1 MPLLVLLWLLLGI
14 PGFADEAGEVRVGSR
29 VIFVLEAPVG
39 SITARERADI
49 LNRRIEQILADPN
62 LDPHQIGVREGP
74 RGGTL
79 IGLGEWPVLSVTRFD
94 AELNQ
99 TEVAALAEQWAEL
112 LRSRINQVKPLYA
125 SRPKIE
131 IKTLSEHH
139 ILLMIIQVTSL
150 LLSARLFGALA
161 ARLGQPAVIGQLVAG
176 IVLGRSVLGSL
187 LPGLQALVFPVEA
200 TQAYLLE
207 VFSWL
212 GVILLL
218 MLTGL
223 ETDLPMMRRQGRA
236 ASWSVALGV
245 LVPFALGVGVG
256 FVVPDRLL
264 VNPESRLVLAL
275 FLGTALSVSSVP
287 VVARI
292 LAEMGVLKRSLGQL
306 ILTSALGHDTI
317 GWLMLALVA
326 GLASHGAVDMGNL
339 LRTLLGTLGFLLVSF
354 TVGRRVVYGGLR
366 RLARSGQDPEGA
378 VLTAMI
384 VVTLCS
390 AGVTHVVGVHAVL
403 GAFVAGVILG
413 GSAVIDEKVVHPI
426 ESVTM
431 ALFAPIF
438 FAAAGLHV
446 DLWGIL
452 QPELL
457 PYAVLLT
464 LAATVGKVGAGFLAG
479 RLAGLDGASALA
491 LGVGTNARG
500 AMGLILG
507 ILGFSLGLITV
518 DMFTM
523 LIVMALV
530 TTAITPPLLT
540 WLLRHVRVTPEEK
553 VRLEQQEWHATS
565 ALARIRSVLLPM
577 SGGPHARAAAE
588 LVADLA
594 RTRPV
599 EVEALVVQ
607 SADRERDPSSTL
619 AAAAEAFKA
628 VPDKL
633 RSRTLQSDSVRDAL
647 KREAVHADLLA
658 VGAGAET
665 SERYF
670 FSPLVDQLV
679 QASLGPVLVVR
690 GARHAEGAS
699 QSILLAV
706 PGAHP
711 AGLAT
716 EVSVALAR
724 ARAVPLIALQVVEDP
739 PDSYIWRREQGEESE
754 EHARELVGQV
764 ALLAQAFQ
772 VEVDGLVRHARHA
785 GPAIVAAA
793 EELGAGLI
801 VLSGTLRPT
810 VRLFFGPTLPYV
822 LEHSPASVAV
832 VLNPR

>member
-1 MPLLVLLWLLLGI
+1 MLLLLILLGLSTA
-14 PGFADEAGEVRVGSR
+14 GLTEEAGEVRVGSR
-29 VIFVLEAPVG
+29 AVFVLEASVG
-39 SITARERADI
+39 SITPRERADI
-49 LNRRIEQILADPN
+49 LNRRIEQILTDPA
-62 LDPHQIGVREGP
+62 LDPQRIQVREGP
-74 RGGTL
+74 HGGTL
-79 IGLGEWPVLSVTRFD
+79 IALDDVPVLSVTRFD

-99 TEVAALAEQWAEL
+99 TEITVLAEQWAEL

-139 ILLMIIQVTSL
+139 ILLMIVQVTSL

-161 ARLGQPAVIGQLVAG
+161 VALGQPAVIGQLVAG

-187 LPGLQALVFPVEA
+187 FPDLQALVFPVEA

-236 ASWSVALGV
+236 ALWAVALGV
-245 LVPFALGVGVG
+245 LLPFALGFGVG
-256 FVVPDRLL
+256 QIVSDGLL
-264 VNPESRLVLAL
+264 VEPDSRLTLAL

-292 LAEMGVLKRSLGQL
+292 LAEMGVLRRSLGQL
-306 ILTSALGHDTI
+306 ILTAALGHDTI

-326 GLASHGAVDMGNL
+326 GLASHGTVDLGNF
-339 LRTLLGTLGFLLVSF
+339 LRTLLGTLGFLLVMF
-354 TVGRRVVYGGLR
+354 TVGRRLIYGGLR
-366 RLARSGQDPEGA
+366 RLARSGQDAEGA

-384 VVTLCS
+384 VVTLVS

-403 GAFVAGVILG
+403 GAFVAGVILS

-446 DLWGIL
+446 NLWGIFR
-452 QPELL
+452 PEVL

-464 LAATVGKVGAGFLAG
+464 LAATVGKIGAGFLAG

-518 DMFTM
+518 NMFTM

-530 TTAITPPLLT
+530 TTAMTPPLLS
-540 WLLRHVRVTPEEK
+540 WLLRHVKITPEEQA
-553 VRLEQQEWHATS
+553 RLEQQEWHATS
-565 ALARIRSVLLPM
+565 SLARIRSILLAV

-594 RTRPV
+594 LSRPV
-599 EVEALVVQ
+599 EVEALVVEA
-607 SADRERDPSSTL
+607 SARPVDATRTL
-619 AAAAEAFKA
+619 AAAAEAFQA
-628 VPDKL
+628 VPEHF
-633 RSRTLQSDSVRDAL
+633 RARTLQSDSVVDTL
-647 KREAVHADLLA
+647 KREAAHADLLA

-679 QASLGPVLVVR
+679 QASLRPVLVVR
-690 GARHAEGAS
+690 GPAS
-699 QSILLAV
+699 ASVGERILLAV
-706 PGAHP
+706 PSTHP

-716 EVSVALAR
+716 ELSVALAR
-724 ARAVPLIALQVVEDP
+724 ARAVPLVALQVVEDP
-739 PDSYIWRREQGEESE
+739 PDSYIWRREQGEEIE
-754 EHARELVGQV
+754 EHARELVQQV
-764 ALLAQAFQ
+764 ALLAQAYQ

-801 VLSGTLRPT
+801 VLNGTLRPT

-822 LEHSPASVAV
+822 LEHSQAAVAV